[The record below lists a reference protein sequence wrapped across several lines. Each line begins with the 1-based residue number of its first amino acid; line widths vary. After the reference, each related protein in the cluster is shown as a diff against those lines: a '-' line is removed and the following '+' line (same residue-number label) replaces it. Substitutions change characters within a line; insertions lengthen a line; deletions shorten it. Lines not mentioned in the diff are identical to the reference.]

1 MAKKNTAP
9 EASTNTPPT
18 EADTTAKAAKAPG
31 RPKGFSTKDGDMF
44 KSNLPQPDVKVAP
57 QAKAI
62 AVIVEAAGTKGI
74 TRKDLVANMEGIVQS
89 RQPLGRIVSYYQKLL
104 VDSGFFTVTEAP
116 AETAANTE
124 A

>member
-1 MAKKNTAP
+1 
-9 EASTNTPPT
+9 
-18 EADTTAKAAKAPG
+18 
-31 RPKGFSTKDGDMF
+31 
-44 KSNLPQPDVKVAP
+44 VKVAP

-89 RQPLGRIVSYYQKLL
+89 RQPLGRILSYYQKLL